1 MRRRGARGPARKTAR
16 RAGRQHRR
24 RRRRRL
30 VLAGGA
36 VVWAGHKLSKKDAEQ
51 IEEHTGKPP
60 DDLADEEVEAA
71 MNELGIEEQELTEE
85 DKAAI
90 EAAEDED

>member
-1 MRRRGARGPARKTAR
+1 MAGRMAGRRR
-16 RAGRQHRR
+16 RR

-36 VVWAGHKLSKKDAEQ
+36 VVWAGHKLSQKDSQ
-51 IEEHTGKPP
+51 KIEEHTGKPP
-60 DDLADEEVEAA
+60 DELSDEEVEAA

>member
-1 MRRRGARGPARKTAR
+1 MRRRGASG
-16 RAGRQHRR
+16 AGRMAGRRRRR

-36 VVWAGHKLSKKDAEQ
+36 VVWAGHKLSQKDSQ
-51 IEEHTGKPP
+51 KIEEHTGKPP
-60 DDLADEEVEAA
+60 DELSDEEVEAA
-71 MNELGIEEQELTEE
+71 MDELGIEEQELTEE

>member
-1 MRRRGARGPARKTAR
+1 MRRRGAS
-16 RAGRQHRR
+16 RAGRMAGRRRRR

-36 VVWAGHKLSKKDAEQ
+36 VVWAGHKLSQKDSQ
-51 IEEHTGKPP
+51 KIEEHTGKPP
-60 DDLADEEVEAA
+60 DELSDEEVEAA
-71 MNELGIEEQELTEE
+71 MDELGIEEQELTEE

-90 EAAEDED
+90 EAADDED

>member
-1 MRRRGARGPARKTAR
+1 MRRRGARGPAMK
-16 RAGRQHRR
+16 AGRRHRR

-36 VVWAGHKLSKKDAEQ
+36 VVWAGHKMSKKDAEK

-60 DDLADEEVEAA
+60 DELTDEEVEAA
-71 MNELGIEEQELTEE
+71 MGELGIEEQELTEE
-85 DKAAI
+85 DEAAL
-90 EAAEDED
+90 EAAE

>member
-1 MRRRGARGPARKTAR
+1 MRRRGPR
-16 RAGRQHRR
+16 RAVRMTGRRRRR

-36 VVWAGHKLSKKDAEQ
+36 MVWAGHKMSKKDAEN
-51 IEEHTGKPP
+51 IEQHTGKPP
-60 DDLADEEVEAA
+60 DELSDEEVEAA
-71 MNELGIEEQELTEE
+71 MDELGIEEQELTEE

-90 EAAEDED
+90 EAAEEAE